1 METIEIEKP
10 KKTTEKQI
18 EHLKKMREK
27 KMEIS
32 KAKKVLKIENP
43 VQSNTQIR
51 DISPDFKTRLTAL
64 ERDISEIKMRKQI
77 KAELKEKLK
86 RAQFEKK
93 KCVDIQQDSDKSQEI
108 KEVQKEIKTFD
119 FRNDLFY

>member
-18 EHLKKMREK
+18 EHLKRMREK
-27 KMEIS
+27 KMEIT
-32 KAKKVLKIENP
+32 KAKKVLKLDNP
-43 VQSNTQIR
+43 VQGVVR